1 MSSVDARAVG
11 RGALA
16 GVLLIIPLTAL
27 RAVLDREID
36 DFDGS
41 AWVAL
46 FAVAL
51 FAAYVVAGVVAGRRT
66 PDAPLSNGLL
76 AGVGAFVLWVPLRV
90 LIWIVRDESQGL
102 FTGHDPVFTVG
113 QLFGQLLFAAV
124 FGLIGGI
131 VGARMMRATRMS
143 RDDAAQ

>member
-27 RAVLDREID
+27 RAILDREIE

-41 AWVAL
+41 AWVPL
-46 FAVAL
+46 FALAL
-51 FAAYVVAGVVAGRRT
+51 FAAYVIAGVVAGRRT

-90 LIWIVRDESQGL
+90 LIWIMRSESQGL
-102 FTGHDPVFTVG
+102 FTGADPVFTVG
-113 QLFGQLLFAAV
+113 QLFGQILFAAV

-131 VGARMMRATRMS
+131 IGARMVRTTTMTS
-143 RDDAAQ
+143 ENGV